1 MSNASTTKQMKVGGS
16 KKIALDTICFAVVV
30 ILFVLFMFPFL
41 MVLLNSFKTKV
52 NIIKD
57 PFSFNF
63 AGGLALG
70 NYQRAFSKMNYIR
83 SFGNS
88 FFVTSLSTLFTVLL
102 ASMLAYY
109 LVRHSNRFSAI
120 VSILIVASMIIPFQ
134 ALMIPL
140 VSIYGSMLNVLNHR
154 TTLIFMH
161 TGFSIALSTFIY
173 QGFIKSEVPVA
184 LEEAATIDGCG
195 RYRTFFNIVFPIL
208 KPVTFTIVI
217 LNVLQFW
224 NDYLLPSLVLA
235 KKEIL
240 TLPLTTYV
248 FYGTYSAEYGVIMAA
263 LILTVF
269 PILLLY
275 LALQKQIIA
284 GVIAGA
290 VK

>member
-1 MSNASTTKQMKVGGS
+1 MSMKEPKQMKVGGTR
-16 KKIALDTICFAVVV
+16 KIALDTICFVIIL
-30 ILFVLFMFPFL
+30 ILFILFMFPFL
-41 MVLLNSFKTKV
+41 MVLLNSLKTKV

-63 AGGLALG
+63 AGGLAIG

-88 FFVTSLSTLFTVLL
+88 MFVTSFSTFFTVLL
-102 ASMLAYY
+102 SSMLAYY
-109 LVRHSNRFSAI
+109 LVRHVNKFSKI
-120 VSILIVASMIIPFQ
+120 ISIAIVASMIIPFQ

-140 VSIYGSMLNVLNHR
+140 VSIYGANLNVLNHR
-154 TTLIFMH
+154 PTLIFMH

-208 KPVTFTIVI
+208 KPVSFTIVI

-224 NDYLLPSLVLA
+224 NDYLLPSLILA

-269 PILLLY
+269 PILVLY

>member
-1 MSNASTTKQMKVGGS
+1 MSKTMTKQMKVGGN
-16 KKIALDTICFAVVV
+16 KKVALDSICFIVIL

-41 MVLLNSFKTKV
+41 MVLLNSLKTKV

-63 AGGLALG
+63 AGGLAIG
-70 NYQRAFSKMNYIR
+70 NYVRAFSKMSYIR
-83 SFGNS
+83 SFFNS
-88 FFVTSLSTLFTVLL
+88 FFVTSISTFCVVILS
-102 ASMLAYY
+102 SMLAYY
-109 LVRHSNRFSAI
+109 LVRHVNKFSI
-120 VSILIVASMIIPFQ
+120 VASIVIVASMIIPFQ

-140 VSIYGSMLNVLNHR
+140 VSIYGASLNVLNHR
-154 TTLIFMH
+154 PTLIFMH

-173 QGFIKSEVPVA
+173 QGFIKSNVPVA

-195 RYRTFFNIVFPIL
+195 RYRTFFEIVFPIL

-269 PILLLY
+269 PILVLY

-284 GVIAGA
+284 GVISGA